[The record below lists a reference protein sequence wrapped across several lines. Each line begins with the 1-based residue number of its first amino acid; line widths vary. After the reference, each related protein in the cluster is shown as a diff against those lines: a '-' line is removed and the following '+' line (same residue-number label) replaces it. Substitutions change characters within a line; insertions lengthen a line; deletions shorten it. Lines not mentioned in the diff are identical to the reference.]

1 MEGRPVLLHGGG
13 EAPAVGIRWWWWWLA
28 RAVGEHEEEEEE
40 GGLTGRME
48 RSLTI
53 VAHAPAEEKVET

>member
-1 MEGRPVLLHGGG
+1 M
-13 EAPAVGIRWWWWWLA
+13 WWWWWLA
-28 RAVGEHEEEEEE
+28 LALGEHEEEE
-40 GGLTGRME
+40 GLTGLTGRME